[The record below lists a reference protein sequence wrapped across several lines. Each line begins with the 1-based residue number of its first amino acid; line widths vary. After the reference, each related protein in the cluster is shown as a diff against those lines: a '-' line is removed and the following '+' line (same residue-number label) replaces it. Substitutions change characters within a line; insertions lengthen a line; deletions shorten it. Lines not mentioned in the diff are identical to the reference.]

1 MTHRFPTG
9 VQSLCTGDVCHV
21 PIAEGV
27 STFYIL
33 FQPKC
38 NRRFIFT
45 WSVIYFT
52 VFYANSMTYYLKNLK
67 CQLQVSDCRQSPRL
81 FAEDFSV
88 LKRLKVSIFKTFQSL
103 FGIIKVSK
111 KAVLFYDDTRNR
123 KSKKANADGMY

>member
-1 MTHRFPTG
+1 MILHNYLSNSGRDLIYEYIN
-9 VQSLCTGDVCHV
+9 SL
-21 PIAEGV
+21 PEAEKIDGYTV
-27 STFYIL
+27 LQHMEKGEFDKIL
-33 FQPKC
+33 
-38 NRRFIFT
+38 
-45 WSVIYFT
+45 
-52 VFYANSMTYYLKNLK
+52 
-67 CQLQVSDCRQSPRL
+67 SDCRQSPRL

>member
-1 MTHRFPTG
+1 MR
-9 VQSLCTGDVCHV
+9 VQ
-21 PIAEGV
+21 
-27 STFYIL
+27 Y
-33 FQPKC
+33 K
-38 NRRFIFT
+38 
-45 WSVIYFT
+45 
-52 VFYANSMTYYLKNLK
+52 LKK
-67 CQLQVSDCRQSPRL
+67 EEKEFVLQISDCRQSPRL

>member
-1 MTHRFPTG
+1 MDHGGFSSCVASAVTG
-9 VQSLCTGDVCHV
+9 
-21 PIAEGV
+21 IKMRAAK
-27 STFYIL
+27 
-33 FQPKC
+33 QP
-38 NRRFIFT
+38 
-45 WSVIYFT
+45 
-52 VFYANSMTYYLKNLK
+52 
-67 CQLQVSDCRQSPRL
+67 SDCRQSPRL

>member
-1 MTHRFPTG
+1 MSQGYEIRAGGYMP
-9 VQSLCTGDVCHV
+9 D
-21 PIAEGV
+21 
-27 STFYIL
+27 
-33 FQPKC
+33 
-38 NRRFIFT
+38 
-45 WSVIYFT
+45 IYNICRYEKPWCISGCIT
-52 VFYANSMTYYLKNLK
+52 
-67 CQLQVSDCRQSPRL
+67 VSDCRQSPRL

>member
-1 MTHRFPTG
+1 MLYNIKNKACG
-9 VQSLCTGDVCHV
+9 GKD
-21 PIAEGV
+21 E
-27 STFYIL
+27 
-33 FQPKC
+33 K
-38 NRRFIFT
+38 NKEKIF
-45 WSVIYFT
+45 
-52 VFYANSMTYYLKNLK
+52 LKNIA
-67 CQLQVSDCRQSPRL
+67 DCRQSPRL

>member
-1 MTHRFPTG
+1 MTRFW
-9 VQSLCTGDVCHV
+9 
-21 PIAEGV
+21 
-27 STFYIL
+27 L
-33 FQPKC
+33 FCISENKIKKTAS
-38 NRRFIFT
+38 N
-45 WSVIYFT
+45 
-52 VFYANSMTYYLKNLK
+52 A
-67 CQLQVSDCRQSPRL
+67 VSDCRQSPRL

>member
-1 MTHRFPTG
+1 MTFP
-9 VQSLCTGDVCHV
+9 SNRKKNRKHNKRDLCNAQ
-21 PIAEGV
+21 I
-27 STFYIL
+27 
-33 FQPKC
+33 
-38 NRRFIFT
+38 
-45 WSVIYFT
+45 
-52 VFYANSMTYYLKNLK
+52 
-67 CQLQVSDCRQSPRL
+67 SDCRQSPRL